1 MSQSGGNV
9 VDGVFYHAIGKQK
22 NRKGELIFQN
32 DMLQTIWEHT
42 ITASKGDINTATPDP
57 KAYQLFEY
65 KSGKEQYK
73 PTAPVA
79 GYENSLHYRKV
90 QFSEALASQIPE
102 HQLKT
107 MTNFPIR
114 RTWYNRK
121 DCEADLA
128 FHLQW
133 RNSSKEF
140 PLNPAKLDP
149 GNPNDYTWWT
159 IRDTPHYPKM
169 CALYL
174 ESIMN
179 TPITLKDLNLSIPLD
194 KFERKLRKLA

>member
-1 MSQSGGNV
+1 MEESDIPG
-9 VDGVFYHAIGKQK
+9 GVFYHHVGKVK
-22 NRKGELIFQN
+22 NRKGELIFHN
-32 DMLQTIWEHT
+32 DVLQTIWEYS
-42 ITASKGDINTATPDP
+42 ITSSKGDITKAIPDP
-57 KAYQLFEY
+57 KAFQSFDYHEGV
-65 KSGKEQYK
+65 KQYK
-73 PTAPVA
+73 PSVPVA

-107 MTNFPIR
+107 MKNFPIR
-114 RTWYNRK
+114 RTWYNKK

-149 GNPNDYTWWT
+149 GNQKDYTWWT

-194 KFERKLRKLA
+194 KFERKLRKLT